1 MLRCW
6 LTLLKV
12 LQKALNKLPKIFLV
26 YFQPNLSFNFYIP
39 HLIFFKE
46 LTIFT
51 RSYFFSNVYCSEGA
65 RYFYH
70 FYSSLRSQL
79 IFVTTEFWVFS
90 LPANCVP
97 CIFTYVLYLKNVAK
111 SIISRTR
118 SFIYIISTKRA
129 GGGVGHQIRNN
140 WFADGFRWLLGKD
153 VFFWHCRR
161 PHVQKPNLLFSI
173 ECKIFG
179 HFLVFIYY
187 TLLPFLKFFCS

>member
-79 IFVTTEFWVFS
+79 IFDTTKFS
-90 LPANCVP
+90 VYFHIC
-97 CIFTYVLYLKNVAK
+97 
-111 SIISRTR
+111 
-118 SFIYIISTKRA
+118 FIPEK
-129 GGGVGHQIRNN
+129 
-140 WFADGFRWLLGKD
+140 
-153 VFFWHCRR
+153 C
-161 PHVQKPNLLFSI
+161 
-173 ECKIFG
+173 CKINYFENEVIHLYNLHKEG
-179 HFLVFIYY
+179 WRRGGA
-187 TLLPFLKFFCS
+187 SN